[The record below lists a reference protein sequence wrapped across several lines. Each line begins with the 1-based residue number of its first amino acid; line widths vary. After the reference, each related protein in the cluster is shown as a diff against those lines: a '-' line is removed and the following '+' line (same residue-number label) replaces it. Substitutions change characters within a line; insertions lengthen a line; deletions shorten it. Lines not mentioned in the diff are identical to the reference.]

1 MNWRRSASAA
11 LLAALIACGPAILSA
26 HAATIIAI
34 VNDQP
39 ITELD
44 LKQRI
49 ALLEVMDDVPRGGMD
64 DRKALRQLIDQT
76 VKIQEAKRYNLLP
89 SDTELNERIK
99 VLAKNMKLTV
109 DQLYAKLEE
118 KGVSRTAFIE
128 YVKAGMG
135 FNRIMQGKY
144 GQQVKASDAE
154 IDTME
159 VELETQCMRILALGS
174 PVAHDLRFVLSVVRI
189 SGDFERIADLSRG
202 IAKKVVRWSG
212 GAGPTEVPGTLADM
226 ATSAQAM
233 MADVLAAL
241 ADEDA
246 ELCREVRRADRRV
259 DDLNKEVIATSRQ
272 LIQDDPSLAA
282 EAIDIMQIAQRI
294 ERIADITTNI
304 AEDVIVLVEGRVVRH
319 GD

>member
-1 MNWRRSASAA
+1 MAIDLQTEILNLRRSLLAMGAATERRVGLAVRALVEADVSAA
-11 LLAALIACGPAILSA
+11 
-26 HAATIIAI
+26 
-34 VNDQP
+34 
-39 ITELD
+39 
-44 LKQRI
+44 
-49 ALLEVMDDVPRGGMD
+49 
-64 DRKALRQLIDQT
+64 
-76 VKIQEAKRYNLLP
+76 QE
-89 SDTELNERIK
+89 
-99 VLAKNMKLTV
+99 
-109 DQLYAKLEE
+109 
-118 KGVSRTAFIE
+118 
-128 YVKAGMG
+128 
-135 FNRIMQGKY
+135 
-144 GQQVKASDAE
+144 VKASDAE

-259 DDLNKEVIATSRQ
+259 DNLNKEVIATSRQ
-272 LIQDDPSLAA
+272 LIQDDPTLTA
-282 EAIDIMQIAQRI
+282 EAIDIMQIAQRL

-304 AEDVIVLVEGRVVRH
+304 AEDVIFLVEGRVVRH